1 MDETELAFAGIARQ
15 AELLRARDI
24 TSMELVELYLARI
37 DRINPKLNAFTEV
50 FGDEARAAA
59 ADADRRLATGT
70 PERNA
75 TQAPLLGVPIA
86 LKDEVEVK
94 GLIAQHGTCAYSEPA
109 SADATLWHRLR
120 EAGAILLGK
129 TTLPELA
136 ICGFTESKTWGA
148 TRNPWNTA
156 YTPGGSSGGS
166 GAAVA
171 AGLVGAASA
180 SDGAG
185 SIRIPAAC
193 NGLFGLKPQRERIS
207 LAPHPGLWL
216 GLSVSGCLTR
226 RVRDTALWMDI
237 AQGPEP
243 GDNDSPPPPAG
254 TYSEAAARDP
264 GELRICWSLST
275 PRAVMPPLRDP
286 PIEAAVKR
294 VASALARLGHRVS
307 ERDPDWGLIGYDCFN
322 VYLKGIETDYDQ
334 VPHPERLESR
344 TRGFKRFA
352 RLIPGPLLR
361 RSQARALGHA
371 KRINAIFEHCDVLLT
386 PVTAIPPVKIGR
398 WAEQGAL
405 RTVIGMS
412 RVYPHTIAWNY
423 LGQPAASIPAGST
436 PEGLPLAV
444 QLVVPPNR
452 EDLLISLA
460 AQLEGELGWAEH
472 RPSLSV

>member
-15 AELLRARDI
+15 AELLRAREI
-24 TSMELVELYLARI
+24 TSVELVELYLARI
-37 DRINPKLNAFTEV
+37 ERINPKLNAFTEV
-50 FGDEARAAA
+50 FGDKARAAA

-70 PERNA
+70 PESNA

-86 LKDEVEVK
+86 LKDEIEIE

-109 SADATLWHRLR
+109 CADATHWRRLR

-193 NGLFGLKPQRERIS
+193 NGLFGLKPQRDRIS
-207 LAPHPGLWL
+207 LAPHRGHWL

-237 AQGPEP
+237 AHGPEP
-243 GDNDSPPPPAG
+243 GDIESLSPPAG
-254 TYSEAAARDP
+254 TYMEAAARNP

-286 PIEAAVKR
+286 AIETAVKR
-294 VASALARLGHRVS
+294 VACALGRLGHRVS
-307 ERDPDWGLIGYDCFN
+307 ERDPDWGLIGYDCVN

-344 TRGFKRFA
+344 TRGFKRLA

-361 RSQARALGHA
+361 RSQARELGHA
-371 KRINAIFEHCDVLLT
+371 ERITAIFEHCDLLLT
-386 PVTAIPPVKIGR
+386 PVTAMPPVKIGH
-398 WAEQGAL
+398 WAELGAV
-405 RTVIGMS
+405 RTAFSMS

-423 LGQPAASIPAGST
+423 LCQPAASIPAGST

-460 AQLEGELGWAEH
+460 AQLEDELGWSER
-472 RPSLSV
+472 RPPLSV